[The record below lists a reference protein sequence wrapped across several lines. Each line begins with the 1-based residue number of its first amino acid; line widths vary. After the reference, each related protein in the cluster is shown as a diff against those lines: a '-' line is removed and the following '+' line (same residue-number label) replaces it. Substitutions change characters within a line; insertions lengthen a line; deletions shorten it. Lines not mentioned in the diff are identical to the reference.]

1 MNKKL
6 MISST
11 ILLIIFGLSFI
22 SCNGKNESTVKETT
36 KAATDKLM
44 VLPIGSDPTIINPL
58 YANDRVSLT
67 ISHVIYDPLYN
78 IKNGEILYDGLAE
91 KLENSSDFLTYTLKL
106 RQDVTWHDGKPFT
119 ADDLVYTLSVIMD
132 EKQNAKGRS
141 ALIFGDKVIEYK
153 KLDNYTVEFKLPQV
167 NMSFV
172 QNLSSIKPIP
182 KHIYMGQANIAES
195 KNNANPIGNGS
206 FKFKEQR
213 TGETYQVERNNNY
226 YGDKALLD
234 GIVYRVIPNSNAVM
248 VALENGEINAAYIK
262 ANQIEKYKKNEN
274 LQIVT
279 FSEGMVNNIFFR
291 VSNPK
296 VNDIRLRQAISYAID
311 KDKLLKGAYGGP
323 EYAAIASSP
332 FAQETQ
338 YYTDDVEKYQY
349 NIDKAK
355 ELLKEAKID
364 SLSLRLMYTSGNPA
378 QEKEA
383 LLIQEMLKKINITI
397 ELLPL
402 ERGSFIEK
410 LLNVKNQ
417 DFEMAL
423 NGYVFGDNPDSYGS
437 LFTKNS
443 PENFSGYLNPEID
456 KLFAAAVTET
466 DSDKREKM
474 YKEIQQI
481 LVKDA
486 VQISTAY
493 IKSIV
498 VVNKQFKNLKE
509 ANPAPIHMFD
519 YFNKISKNE

>member
-22 SCNGKNESTVKETT
+22 SCNGKNESTAKETT

-153 KLDNYTVEFKLPQV
+153 KLDDYTVEFKLPQV

-466 DSDKREKM
+466 DSSKREKM

>member
-1 MNKKL
+1 
-6 MISST
+6 
-11 ILLIIFGLSFI
+11 
-22 SCNGKNESTVKETT
+22 
-36 KAATDKLM
+36 
-44 VLPIGSDPTIINPL
+44 
-58 YANDRVSLT
+58 
-67 ISHVIYDPLYN
+67 
-78 IKNGEILYDGLAE
+78 
-91 KLENSSDFLTYTLKL
+91 
-106 RQDVTWHDGKPFT
+106 
-119 ADDLVYTLSVIMD
+119 
-132 EKQNAKGRS
+132 
-141 ALIFGDKVIEYK
+141 
-153 KLDNYTVEFKLPQV
+153 
-167 NMSFV
+167 
-172 QNLSSIKPIP
+172 
-182 KHIYMGQANIAES
+182 MGQANIAES

-296 VNDIRLRQAISYAID
+296 VNDVRLRQAISYAID

-355 ELLKEAKID
+355 ELLKEAKVD

-443 PENFSGYLNPEID
+443 PENFSGYLNLEID
-456 KLFAAAVTET
+456 KLFATAVTET
-466 DSDKREKM
+466 DSSKREKM

-498 VVNKQFKNLKE
+498 VVNKQFKNLRE

-519 YFNKISKNE
+519 YFNKISKTE